1 MDMYIILTTTSS
13 KKEAKL
19 IAKALLEHNLIA
31 CAQWSKI
38 KSLYRFDGKIHCDKE
53 YLLTIKT
60 TAHAL
65 ESAKALLLEKHSY
78 KLPECVAIKLDDS
91 TPEYLHFVQK
101 NCEKLSNKR
110 DSKD

>member
-1 MDMYIILTTTSS
+1 MDIYILLTTTSS
-13 KKEAKL
+13 KKEAKSL
-19 IAKALLEHNLIA
+19 ARTLLEQHLCA
-31 CAQWSKI
+31 CVQWSKI
-38 KSLYRFDGKIHCDKE
+38 KSLYRFDGQIHHDKE

-78 KLPECVAIKLDDS
+78 KLPECVAIKIDES

-101 NCEKLSNKR
+101 NCEKL
-110 DSKD
+110 